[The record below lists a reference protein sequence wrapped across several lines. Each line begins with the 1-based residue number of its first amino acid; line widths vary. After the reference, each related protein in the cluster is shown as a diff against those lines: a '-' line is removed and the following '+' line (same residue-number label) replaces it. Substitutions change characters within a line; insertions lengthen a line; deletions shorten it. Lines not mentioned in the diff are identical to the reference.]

1 MKLRIDTVGVDQARE
16 SLRRIGGTLATRAL
30 ASTVVDVEEIVE
42 NQAARHN
49 GTGALVRS
57 IYKKRIHD
65 GWEIGHDPR
74 VAPHAVFVHWG
85 TGLWG
90 PKRAKYPIKPKNK
103 KALRWV
109 GAGFVGPVNPNATG
123 KVGRSGFVFAKGV
136 MHPGIKGDPWL
147 TRAARAAPAIF
158 QRHVERLLAKNT

>member
-1 MKLRIDTVGVDQARE
+1 MKLRIDTVGVDQARA

-42 NQAARHN
+42 NQAAKHN

-90 PKRAKYPIKPKNK
+90 PKRAKYPIKPKRK
-103 KALRWV
+103 RALRWAV
-109 GAGFVGPVNPNATG
+109 GGA
-123 KVGRSGFVFAKGV
+123 FVFAKGV

>member
-1 MKLRIDTVGVDQARE
+1 MKLRIDTVGVDQARA

-30 ASTVVDVEEIVE
+30 ASTVVEVEEIVE

-57 IYKKRIHD
+57 IYKKRIHN

-90 PKRAKYPIKPKNK
+90 PKRAKYPIKPKRK
-103 KALRWV
+103 RALRWAV
-109 GAGFVGPVNPNATG
+109 GGA
-123 KVGRSGFVFAKGV
+123 FVFAKGV

-158 QRHVERLLAKNT
+158 QRHVDRLRAKNTGG

>member
-1 MKLRIDTVGVDQARE
+1 MKLRIDTVGVDQARA

-30 ASTVVDVEEIVE
+30 ASTVVEVEEIVE

-57 IYKKRIHD
+57 IYKKPILN

-90 PKRAKYPIKPKNK
+90 PKRAKYPIKPKRK
-103 KALRWV
+103 RALRWAV
-109 GAGFVGPVNPNATG
+109 GGA
-123 KVGRSGFVFAKGV
+123 FVFAKGV

>member
-1 MKLRIDTVGVDQARE
+1 MKLRIDTVGVDQARA
-16 SLRRIGGTLATRAL
+16 SLRRIGGTLAARAL
-30 ASTVVDVEEIVE
+30 ASTVVEVEEIVE

-90 PKRAKYPIKPKNK
+90 PKRAKYPIKPKRK
-103 KALRWV
+103 RALRWAV
-109 GAGFVGPVNPNATG
+109 GGA
-123 KVGRSGFVFAKGV
+123 FVFAKGV

-158 QRHVERLLAKNT
+158 QRHVDRLLAKNTGG

>member
-16 SLRRIGGTLATRAL
+16 SLRRIGSTLATRAL
-30 ASTVVDVEEIVE
+30 ASTVVEVEEIVE
-42 NQAARHN
+42 RQAARHN
-49 GTGALVRS
+49 DTGALVRS
-57 IYKKRIHD
+57 IYKKRIHN

-90 PKRAKYPIKPKNK
+90 PKRAKYPIKPKRK
-103 KALRWV
+103 RALRWAV
-109 GAGFVGPVNPNATG
+109 GGA
-123 KVGRSGFVFAKGV
+123 FVFAKGV

-158 QRHVERLLAKNT
+158 QRHVERMLAKNT

>member
-1 MKLRIDTVGVDQARE
+1 MKLRIDTVGVDQARA

-30 ASTVVDVEEIVE
+30 ASTVVEVEEIVE

-90 PKRAKYPIKPKNK
+90 PKRAKYPIKPKRK
-103 KALRWV
+103 RALRWAV
-109 GAGFVGPVNPNATG
+109 GGA
-123 KVGRSGFVFAKGV
+123 FVFAKGV

-158 QRHVERLLAKNT
+158 QRHVERLLAKNTGG

>member
-1 MKLRIDTVGVDQARE
+1 MKLRIDTVGVDQARA

-30 ASTVVDVEEIVE
+30 ASTVVEVEEIVE

-57 IYKKRIHD
+57 IYKKRIHN

-90 PKRAKYPIKPKNK
+90 PKRAKYPIKPKRK
-103 KALRWV
+103 RALRWAV
-109 GAGFVGPVNPNATG
+109 GGA
-123 KVGRSGFVFAKGV
+123 FVFAKGV

-158 QRHVERLLAKNT
+158 QRHVERLLAKNTGG

>member
-1 MKLRIDTVGVDQARE
+1 MKLRIDTVGVDQARA
-16 SLRRIGGTLATRAL
+16 SLRRIGSTLATRAL
-30 ASTVVDVEEIVE
+30 ASTVVEVEEIVE

-57 IYKKRIHD
+57 IYKKRIND

-90 PKRAKYPIKPKNK
+90 PKRAKYPIKPKRK
-103 KALRWV
+103 RALRWAV
-109 GAGFVGPVNPNATG
+109 GGA
-123 KVGRSGFVFAKGV
+123 FVFAKGV

-158 QRHVERLLAKNT
+158 QRHVERLLAKNTGG

>member
-16 SLRRIGGTLATRAL
+16 SLRRIGSTLATRAL
-30 ASTVVDVEEIVE
+30 ASTVVEVEEIVE
-42 NQAARHN
+42 RQAARHN

-57 IYKKRIHD
+57 IYKKRIRD

-90 PKRAKYPIKPKNK
+90 PKRAKYPIKPKRK
-103 KALRWV
+103 RALRWAAG
-109 GAGFVGPVNPNATG
+109 GA
-123 KVGRSGFVFAKGV
+123 FVFAKGV

-158 QRHVERLLAKNT
+158 QRHVERLLAKNTGG

>member
-1 MKLRIDTVGVDQARE
+1 MKLRIDTVGVDQARA
-16 SLRRIGGTLATRAL
+16 SLRRIGGTLASRAL

-42 NQAARHN
+42 NQAAKHN

-90 PKRAKYPIKPKNK
+90 PKRAKYPIKPKRK
-103 KALRWV
+103 RALRWAV
-109 GAGFVGPVNPNATG
+109 GGA
-123 KVGRSGFVFAKGV
+123 FVFAKGV

-158 QRHVERLLAKNT
+158 QRHVERMLAKNT